1 MERIQPLQVIVLI
14 VSLISLFTLLQSL
27 PIAVSVAETL
37 HFLWKNN
44 EFYNKKLFFDTGVFD
59 KTVYGFTRP
68 VVTGLNARS
77 MLSMRYGDL
86 NSPFE
91 YDLVRALYHNYRKIQ
106 VVK

>member
-44 EFYNKKLFFDTGVFD
+44 EFYNKNLFFDTMILDSHSFIITWCFYPLKWCLVSGIVNCF
-59 KTVYGFTRP
+59 K
-68 VVTGLNARS
+68 
-77 MLSMRYGDL
+77 
-86 NSPFE
+86 
-91 YDLVRALYHNYRKIQ
+91 DLVIPFRLFQ
-106 VVK
+106 VAQC